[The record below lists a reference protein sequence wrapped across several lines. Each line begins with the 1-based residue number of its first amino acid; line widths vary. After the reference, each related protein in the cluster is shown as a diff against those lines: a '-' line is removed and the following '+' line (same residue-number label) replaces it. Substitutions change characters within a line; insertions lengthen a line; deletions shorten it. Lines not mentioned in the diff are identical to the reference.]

1 MSSLDAVHNLNKGIT
16 ALGGEQWMRNTPIVF
31 VIDDDAAVRDV
42 IKDLLLS
49 VGHLVESF
57 ASAEEFLARRD
68 PQAPGCLVLDV
79 RLPGTSGLE
88 LQKRLVA
95 QKDRIPIIFISGY
108 GDVPMAVQV
117 MKAGAVDFLQ
127 KPFREQELLECVQAA
142 LRRDTAQREIEEKV
156 SGMLNGYRSLT
167 KREREIMKLV
177 VTGQINKQIAAQV
190 GLSEVTVKIHRAQV
204 MHKMGTP
211 SLADLVRAA
220 DKIEA
225 FLS

>member
-1 MSSLDAVHNLNKGIT
+1 MSK
-16 ALGGEQWMRNTPIVF
+16 TPVVF
-31 VIDDDAAVRDV
+31 VVDDDAAVRDA
-42 IKDLLLS
+42 IQGLLSS
-49 VGHLVESF
+49 VGHVVESF
-57 ASAEEFLARRD
+57 PSGEELMARRE
-68 PQAPGCLVLDV
+68 ANSPGCLVLDV

-88 LQKRLVA
+88 LQKRLLA
-95 QKDRIPIIFISGY
+95 HKDRIPIIFISGY
-108 GDVPMAVQV
+108 GDIPMAVQT
-117 MKAGAVDFLQ
+117 MKAGAADFLQ

-142 LRRDTAQREIEEKV
+142 LRKDMALRQSEEQV
-156 SGMLNGYRSLT
+156 AEVMNAYRSLT

-204 MHKMGTP
+204 MRKMGTA

-220 DKIEA
+220 DKIES

>member
-1 MSSLDAVHNLNKGIT
+1 
-16 ALGGEQWMRNTPIVF
+16 MRITPIVS

-49 VGHLVESF
+49 VGHVVESF
-57 ASAEEFLARRD
+57 ASAEEFLTRRD
-68 PQAPGCLVLDV
+68 PQLPGCLVLDV

-127 KPFREQELLECVQAA
+127 KPFREQELLDCVQTA
-142 LRRDTAQREIEEKV
+142 LRRDQTQREIEESV
-156 SGMLNGYRSLT
+156 SGMLTGYRTLT

-177 VTGQINKQIAAQV
+177 VTGQINKQIAAHV

>member
-1 MSSLDAVHNLNKGIT
+1 MLFI
-16 ALGGEQWMRNTPIVF
+16 LGGRLTRTPIVF
-31 VIDDDAAVRDV
+31 VVDDDAAIRDAV
-42 IKDLLLS
+42 HELLSS
-49 VGHLVESF
+49 VGHLVETSS
-57 ASAEEFLARRD
+57 SAEEFLSRRE
-68 PQAPGCLVLDV
+68 PNVPGCLVLDV

-95 QKDRIPIIFISGY
+95 QRDRIPVIFISGY
-108 GDVPMAVQV
+108 GDIPMVVQI
-117 MKAGAVDFLQ
+117 MKAGAADFLQ

-142 LRRDTAQREIEEKV
+142 LRKDMALRQSEEQISEV
-156 SGMLNGYRSLT
+156 MNSYRSLT

-177 VTGQINKQIAAQV
+177 VTGQINKQIAAHV

-204 MHKMGTP
+204 MRKMGTP

-225 FLS
+225 FLA

>member
-1 MSSLDAVHNLNKGIT
+1 
-16 ALGGEQWMRNTPIVF
+16 MRENPVVF
-31 VIDDDAAVRDV
+31 LIDDDAAVRDV
-42 IKDLLLS
+42 IKDLLFS
-49 VGHLVESF
+49 VGHVVESF
-57 ASAEEFLARRD
+57 ASAEEFLSRRD

-88 LQKRLVA
+88 LQKRLWA
-95 QKDRIPIIFISGY
+95 QKDRIPTIFISGY

-127 KPFREQELLECVQAA
+127 KPFREQELLECVQEA
-142 LRRDTAQREIEEKV
+142 LRRDQARRESEERV
-156 SGMLNGYRSLT
+156 SGVLTGYRSLT

>member
-1 MSSLDAVHNLNKGIT
+1 MPAI
-16 ALGGEQWMRNTPIVF
+16 PIVF

-49 VGHLVESF
+49 VGHAVESF
-57 ASAEEFLARRD
+57 ASAEDFLAKRD
-68 PQAPGCLVLDV
+68 PNAPGCLVLDV

-88 LQKRLVA
+88 LQKRLIA

-127 KPFREQELLECVQAA
+127 KPFREQELLECVQEA
-142 LRRDTAQREIEEKV
+142 LRRDHAQRENAEKI
-156 SGMLNGYRSLT
+156 SGVLTGYRSLT

-220 DKIEA
+220 DRIEA

>member
-1 MSSLDAVHNLNKGIT
+1 MQS
-16 ALGGEQWMRNTPIVF
+16 TPVVF
-31 VIDDDAAVRDV
+31 VIDDDVAVRDA
-42 IKDLLLS
+42 IRELLLS
-49 VGHLVESF
+49 VGHEVESF
-57 ASAEEFLARRD
+57 ASGEEFLERRD
-68 PQAPGCLVLDV
+68 SEARGCLVLDV

-88 LQKRLVA
+88 LQKRLQA

-117 MKAGAVDFLQ
+117 MKAGAVDFLL
-127 KPFREQELLECVQAA
+127 KPFREQELLECVQDA
-142 LRRDTAQREIEEKV
+142 LRRDQAQRRYEEQV
-156 SGMLNGYRSLT
+156 SDVMTGYRTLT

>member
-1 MSSLDAVHNLNKGIT
+1 
-16 ALGGEQWMRNTPIVF
+16 
-31 VIDDDAAVRDV
+31 
-42 IKDLLLS
+42 
-49 VGHLVESF
+49 
-57 ASAEEFLARRD
+57 
-68 PQAPGCLVLDV
+68 
-79 RLPGTSGLE
+79 
-88 LQKRLVA
+88 
-95 QKDRIPIIFISGY
+95 
-108 GDVPMAVQV
+108 

-127 KPFREQELLECVQAA
+127 KPFREQELLEGVQEA
-142 LRRDTAQREIEEKV
+142 LRRDQARREREERV
-156 SGMLNGYRSLT
+156 SGVLTGYRSLT

>member
-1 MSSLDAVHNLNKGIT
+1 
-16 ALGGEQWMRNTPIVF
+16 MRIAPVVS
-31 VIDDDAAVRDV
+31 VIDDDAAVREA
-42 IKDLLLS
+42 IRDLLLS
-49 VGHLVESF
+49 VGHAVEAYST
-57 ASAEEFLARRD
+57 AEEFLARRD
-68 PQAPGCLVLDV
+68 QQAPGCLVLDV

-88 LQKRLVA
+88 LQKRLLA
-95 QKDRIPIIFISGY
+95 LKDRIPVIFISGY
-108 GDVPMAVQV
+108 GDVPMTVQV

-142 LRRDTAQREIEEKV
+142 LRRDQAQRENEEQV
-156 SGMLNGYRSLT
+156 AGVLVGYRSLT
-167 KREREIMKLV
+167 KREKEIMKLV
-177 VTGQINKQIAAQV
+177 VTGQINKQIAALV

>member
-1 MSSLDAVHNLNKGIT
+1 
-16 ALGGEQWMRNTPIVF
+16 MRNTPIVYL
-31 VIDDDAAVRDV
+31 IDDDATVRGA
-42 IKDLLLS
+42 IRDLLLS

-57 ASAEEFLARRD
+57 PSAEEFLARRD
-68 PQAPGCLVLDV
+68 PEACGCLVLDV

-117 MKAGAVDFLQ
+117 IKAGAVDFLQ

-142 LRRDTAQREIEEKV
+142 LRRDQTQRDIEEQV
-156 SGMLNGYRSLT
+156 SGLLSGYRTLT

-177 VTGQINKQIAAQV
+177 VTGQINKQIAALV

-220 DKIEA
+220 DRIEA

>member
-1 MSSLDAVHNLNKGIT
+1 
-16 ALGGEQWMRNTPIVF
+16 MRDTPVVF

-42 IKDLLLS
+42 IKGLLLS
-49 VGHLVESF
+49 VGHMAESF
-57 ASAEEFLARRD
+57 ASAEEFLAQRD
-68 PQAPGCLVLDV
+68 PQTPGCLVLDV

-88 LQKRLVA
+88 LQKRLLA
-95 QKDRIPIIFISGY
+95 QKDRIPVIFISGY

-142 LRRDTAQREIEEKV
+142 LRRDQALRESEEQV
-156 SGMLNGYRSLT
+156 SGVMSGYRTLT

-220 DKIEA
+220 DKIES

>member
-1 MSSLDAVHNLNKGIT
+1 
-16 ALGGEQWMRNTPIVF
+16 MRENPVVF
-31 VIDDDAAVRDV
+31 VIDDDATVRDV
-42 IKDLLLS
+42 IKDLLFS
-49 VGHLVESF
+49 VGHIVESF

-88 LQKRLVA
+88 LQKRLLA

-127 KPFREQELLECVQAA
+127 KPFREQELLEGVQEA
-142 LRRDTAQREIEEKV
+142 LRRDQARREREERV
-156 SGMLNGYRSLT
+156 SGVLTGYRSLT

>member
-1 MSSLDAVHNLNKGIT
+1 
-16 ALGGEQWMRNTPIVF
+16 MRAAPVVF
-31 VIDDDAAVRDV
+31 VIDDDTAIRDAVRD
-42 IKDLLLS
+42 LLQS
-49 VGHLVESF
+49 VGHAVE
-57 ASAEEFLARRD
+57 AYATAEDFLSRRD

-88 LQKRLVA
+88 LQKRLAA
-95 QKDRIPIIFISGY
+95 QKDRIPVIFISGY
-108 GDVPMAVQV
+108 GDIPMAVQV
-117 MKAGAVDFLQ
+117 MKAGAIDFLQ

-142 LRRDTAQREIEEKV
+142 LRRDQAQRESEEQV
-156 SGMLNGYRSLT
+156 AGVLSGYRSLT
-167 KREREIMKLV
+167 KREKEIMKLV
-177 VTGQINKQIAAQV
+177 VTGQINKQIAAHV

>member
-1 MSSLDAVHNLNKGIT
+1 M
-16 ALGGEQWMRNTPIVF
+16 F
-31 VIDDDAAVRDV
+31 VIDDDAAVREV

-49 VGHLVESF
+49 VGHTVESF

-68 PQAPGCLVLDV
+68 PQAAGCLVLDV

-88 LQKRLVA
+88 LQKRLLA

-142 LRRDTAQREIEEKV
+142 LRRDQAQREIEEQV
-156 SGMLNGYRSLT
+156 SGVLVGYRSLT

-190 GLSEVTVKIHRAQV
+190 GFERSHGQDSPRPGDAQDGNAV
-204 MHKMGTP
+204 SGR
-211 SLADLVRAA
+211 SGARRRQ
-220 DKIEA
+220 E
-225 FLS
+225 

>member
-1 MSSLDAVHNLNKGIT
+1 
-16 ALGGEQWMRNTPIVF
+16 
-31 VIDDDAAVRDV
+31 
-42 IKDLLLS
+42 
-49 VGHLVESF
+49 
-57 ASAEEFLARRD
+57 
-68 PQAPGCLVLDV
+68 
-79 RLPGTSGLE
+79 
-88 LQKRLVA
+88 
-95 QKDRIPIIFISGY
+95 
-108 GDVPMAVQV
+108 
-117 MKAGAVDFLQ
+117 
-127 KPFREQELLECVQAA
+127 
-142 LRRDTAQREIEEKV
+142 
-156 SGMLNGYRSLT
+156 MLIGYRSLT

>member
-1 MSSLDAVHNLNKGIT
+1 VLVI
-16 ALGGEQWMRNTPIVF
+16 LGGRLSRTPIVF
-31 VIDDDAAVRDV
+31 VVDDDAAVRDA
-42 IKDLLLS
+42 IEELLSS
-49 VGHLVESF
+49 VGHTVECF
-57 ASAEEFLARRD
+57 PSAEEFLARREAN
-68 PQAPGCLVLDV
+68 APGCLVLDV

-88 LQKRLVA
+88 LQKRLTT

-108 GDVPMAVQV
+108 GDIPMVVQI
-117 MKAGAVDFLQ
+117 MKAGAADFLQ

-142 LRRDTAQREIEEKV
+142 LRKDMALRASEEQILDV
-156 SGMLNGYRSLT
+156 MNSYRSLT

-204 MHKMGTP
+204 MRKMGTA

>member
-1 MSSLDAVHNLNKGIT
+1 
-16 ALGGEQWMRNTPIVF
+16 MRAAPVVF
-31 VIDDDAAVRDV
+31 VIDDDAAVREA

-49 VGHLVESF
+49 VGHAVDAYATAEDFLV
-57 ASAEEFLARRD
+57 RRD

-88 LQKRLVA
+88 LQKRL
-95 QKDRIPIIFISGY
+95 QLHKDRLPIIFISGY
-108 GDVPMAVQV
+108 GDVPMTVQV

-142 LRRDTAQREIEEKV
+142 LRRDQAQRESEERV
-156 SGMLNGYRSLT
+156 AGVLSGYSSLT
-167 KREREIMKLV
+167 KREKEIMKLV

>member
-1 MSSLDAVHNLNKGIT
+1 
-16 ALGGEQWMRNTPIVF
+16 MRTNPIVF
-31 VIDDDAAVRDV
+31 LIDDDAAVRDA
-42 IKDLLLS
+42 IRDLLFS
-49 VGHLVESF
+49 VGHMVESF

-68 PQAPGCLVLDV
+68 PQACGCLVLDV

-88 LQKRLVA
+88 LQKRLLA
-95 QKDRIPIIFISGY
+95 QKDRIPVIFISGY

-142 LRRDTAQREIEEKV
+142 LRRDLALRESEEQV
-156 SGMLNGYRSLT
+156 SGVLTGYRSLT

>member
-1 MSSLDAVHNLNKGIT
+1 MRGT
-16 ALGGEQWMRNTPIVF
+16 ATVF
-31 VIDDDAAVRDV
+31 VIDDDAAVRDA
-42 IKDLLLS
+42 IRELLLS
-49 VGHLVESF
+49 VGHPVESF
-57 ASAEEFLARRD
+57 LSAEEFLARRD
-68 PQAPGCLVLDV
+68 PQGCGCLVCDV

-88 LQKRLVA
+88 LQKRLSA

-117 MKAGAVDFLQ
+117 MKGGAVDFLQ
-127 KPFREQELLECVQAA
+127 KPFREQELLECVQMA
-142 LRRDTAQREIEEKV
+142 LRRDEAQRELEEQV
-156 SGMLNGYRSLT
+156 SSVLSGYRSLT

-225 FLS
+225 YLS

>member
-1 MSSLDAVHNLNKGIT
+1 MDA
-16 ALGGEQWMRNTPIVF
+16 QYPIVF
-31 VIDDDAAVRDV
+31 VVDDDAAVRDV
-42 IKDLLLS
+42 IKELLS
-49 VGHLVESF
+49 RSAMLVGILC
-57 ASAEEFLARRD
+57 LRRGIPGPARS
-68 PQAPGCLVLDV
+68 PGPGCLVLDV

-108 GDVPMAVQV
+108 GDIPMAVQV

-142 LRRDTAQREIEEKV
+142 LRRDQALRESEEQV
-156 SGMLNGYRSLT
+156 SGVLTGYRSLT

-204 MHKMGTP
+204 MRKMGTP

>member
-1 MSSLDAVHNLNKGIT
+1 
-16 ALGGEQWMRNTPIVF
+16 MRVAPVVF
-31 VIDDDAAVRDV
+31 VIDDDAAVREA

-49 VGHLVESF
+49 VGHAVEAF
-57 ASAEEFLARRD
+57 PTAEDFLSKRD
-68 PQAPGCLVLDV
+68 PQASGCLVLDV

-88 LQKRLVA
+88 LQKRLLA
-95 QKDRIPIIFISGY
+95 LKDRIPVIFISGY

-142 LRRDTAQREIEEKV
+142 LRRDQAQRESEEQV
-156 SGMLNGYRSLT
+156 ASVLSGYRSLT
-167 KREREIMKLV
+167 KREKEIMKLV

-225 FLS
+225 FLA

>member
-1 MSSLDAVHNLNKGIT
+1 MPI
-16 ALGGEQWMRNTPIVF
+16 TPIVF

-49 VGHLVESF
+49 VGHVVESF
-57 ASAEEFLARRD
+57 ASAEEFLAKRAPRV
-68 PQAPGCLVLDV
+68 PGCLVLDV

-88 LQKRLVA
+88 LQKRLSA

-127 KPFREQELLECVQAA
+127 KPFREQELLECVQEA
-142 LRRDTAQREIEEKV
+142 LRRDQTQHETEEKI
-156 SGMLNGYRSLT
+156 SGVLTGYQTLT

-220 DKIEA
+220 DRIEA

>member
-1 MSSLDAVHNLNKGIT
+1 
-16 ALGGEQWMRNTPIVF
+16 MRITPIVS

-49 VGHLVESF
+49 VGHVVESF
-57 ASAEEFLARRD
+57 ASAEEFMTRRD
-68 PQAPGCLVLDV
+68 PQLPGCLVLDV

-127 KPFREQELLECVQAA
+127 KPFREQELLDCVQTA
-142 LRRDTAQREIEEKV
+142 LRRDQTQREIEESV
-156 SGMLNGYRSLT
+156 SGMLTGYRSLT

-177 VTGQINKQIAAQV
+177 VTGQINKQIAAHV

>member
-1 MSSLDAVHNLNKGIT
+1 MHNI
-16 ALGGEQWMRNTPIVF
+16 PIVF
-31 VIDDDAAVRDV
+31 VIDDDAAVRDA
-42 IKDLLLS
+42 IRDLLLS
-49 VGHLVESF
+49 VGHMAEAFS
-57 ASAEEFLARRD
+57 SAEEFLARRD
-68 PQAPGCLVLDV
+68 PQVAGCLVLDV

-88 LQKRLVA
+88 LQKRLLA
-95 QKDRIPIIFISGY
+95 QKDKIPIIFISGY

-127 KPFREQELLECVQAA
+127 KPFREQDLLECVQAA
-142 LRRDTAQREIEEKV
+142 LRRDQAQRENEEQV
-156 SGMLNGYRSLT
+156 SGVLSGYRTLT

>member
-1 MSSLDAVHNLNKGIT
+1 MRT
-16 ALGGEQWMRNTPIVF
+16 APVVF
-31 VIDDDAAVRDV
+31 VIDYDAAVREA
-42 IKDLLLS
+42 IRDLLLS
-49 VGHLVESF
+49 VGHGVEAF
-57 ASAEEFLARRD
+57 ATAEDFLSRRD

-95 QKDRIPIIFISGY
+95 QKDRIPVIFISGY

-142 LRRDTAQREIEEKV
+142 LRRDQAQRESEEKV
-156 SGMLNGYRSLT
+156 AGVLSGYRSLT
-167 KREREIMKLV
+167 KREKEIMKLV

-225 FLS
+225 FLA

>member
-1 MSSLDAVHNLNKGIT
+1 
-16 ALGGEQWMRNTPIVF
+16 MRATPVVY
-31 VIDDDAAVRDV
+31 VIDDDAAVREA

-49 VGHLVESF
+49 VGHAVEAF
-57 ASAEEFLARRD
+57 PTAEDFLARRD
-68 PQAPGCLVLDV
+68 PQGPGCLVLDV

-88 LQKRLVA
+88 LQKRLLV
-95 QKDRIPIIFISGY
+95 QKDRIPVIFISGY

-127 KPFREQELLECVQAA
+127 KPFREQELLECVQGA
-142 LRRDTAQREIEEKV
+142 LRRDQAQRESEERV
-156 SGMLNGYRSLT
+156 ASVLVGYRSLT
-167 KREREIMKLV
+167 KREKEIMKLV

-225 FLS
+225 FLA

>member
-1 MSSLDAVHNLNKGIT
+1 
-16 ALGGEQWMRNTPIVF
+16 MRNTPIVYL
-31 VIDDDAAVRDV
+31 IDDDATVRGA
-42 IKDLLLS
+42 IRDLLLS

-57 ASAEEFLARRD
+57 PSAEEFLARRD
-68 PQAPGCLVLDV
+68 PEACGCLVLDV

-142 LRRDTAQREIEEKV
+142 LRRDQTQRDIEEQV
-156 SGMLNGYRSLT
+156 SGLLSGYRTLT

-177 VTGQINKQIAAQV
+177 VTGQINKQIAALV

-220 DKIEA
+220 DRIEA

>member
-1 MSSLDAVHNLNKGIT
+1 MRGT
-16 ALGGEQWMRNTPIVF
+16 ATVF
-31 VIDDDAAVRDV
+31 VIDDDAAVRDA
-42 IKDLLLS
+42 IRELLLS
-49 VGHLVESF
+49 VGHPVESF
-57 ASAEEFLARRD
+57 LSAEEFLARRD
-68 PQAPGCLVLDV
+68 PQGWGCLVCDV

-88 LQKRLVA
+88 LQKRLSA

-117 MKAGAVDFLQ
+117 MKGGAVDFLQ
-127 KPFREQELLECVQAA
+127 KPFLEQELLECVQMA
-142 LRRDTAQREIEEKV
+142 LRRDEAQRELEEQV
-156 SGMLNGYRSLT
+156 SSVLSGYRSLT

-225 FLS
+225 YLS

>member
-1 MSSLDAVHNLNKGIT
+1 
-16 ALGGEQWMRNTPIVF
+16 MRTTPIVF

-49 VGHLVESF
+49 VGHVVESF
-57 ASAEEFLARRD
+57 ASAEEFLAKRS
-68 PQAPGCLVLDV
+68 PQVPGCLVLDV

-88 LQKRLVA
+88 LQKRLSA

-127 KPFREQELLECVQAA
+127 KPFREQELLECVQEA
-142 LRRDTAQREIEEKV
+142 LRRDQAQHETEEKI
-156 SGMLNGYRSLT
+156 SGVLSGYQTLT

-220 DKIEA
+220 DRIEA